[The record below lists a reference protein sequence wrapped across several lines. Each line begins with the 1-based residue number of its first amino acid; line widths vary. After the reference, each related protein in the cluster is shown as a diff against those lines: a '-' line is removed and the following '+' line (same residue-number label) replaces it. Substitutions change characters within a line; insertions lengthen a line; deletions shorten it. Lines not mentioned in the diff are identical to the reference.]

1 MKQIPLAIGPATQ
14 PDFGTF
20 VVGSNAAAVQHL
32 ATLALPT
39 APVYL
44 WGAGGCGKTHLLLA
58 LAGNCQAAGQ
68 HVGWFDAAT
77 RMPWTLSPEWA
88 LVVVDGC
95 EALDAEAQHA
105 AFALFVDATT
115 HGVQFAAAG
124 RLPPVD
130 LPLRDDLRTRL
141 AWGHV
146 FALQPLAE
154 AETRAVLR
162 RDADRRGIFLTDE
175 VMDYVLTRFPRDL
188 AHLMRLLD
196 RLDEFGLALGRRITV
211 PLVRQ
216 MLAEEG
222 FDEVD
227 PE

>member
-14 PDFGTF
+14 PSFGNF
-20 VVGSNAAAVQHL
+20 LLGGNAAAVQHL
-32 ATLALPT
+32 ATLVLPT

-44 WGAGGCGKTHLLLA
+44 WGPRGCGKTHLLLA
-58 LAGNCQAAGQ
+58 LAGQCQSAGQ
-68 HVGWFDAAT
+68 RVGWFDAAT
-77 RMPWTLSPEWA
+77 RTPWVLLPEWT

-95 EALDAEAQHA
+95 EALDAQAQQA
-105 AFALFVDATT
+105 AFALFVDAST

-130 LPLRDDLRTRL
+130 LPLRDDLRSRL

-146 FALQPLAE
+146 FAVQSLAD

-162 RDADRRGIFLTDE
+162 RDADRRGIFLSDE

-188 AHLMRLLD
+188 AHLMRMLD
-196 RLDEFGLALGRRITV
+196 RLDEFGLAHGRRITV

-222 FDEVD
+222 FEEIDAE
-227 PE
+227 

>member
-1 MKQIPLAIGPATQ
+1 MKQIPLAIGLAPQ
-14 PDFGTF
+14 PGFDTF
-20 VVGSNAAAVQHL
+20 LPGPNAAAVLHL
-32 ATLALPT
+32 ANLALPS

-44 WGAGGCGKTHLLLA
+44 WGPGGCGKTHLLLA
-58 LAGNCQAAGQ
+58 LAGRCQAAGQ
-68 HVGWFDAAT
+68 RAGWFDAAT
-77 RMPWTLSPEWA
+77 PAPWALSPDWA
-88 LVVVDGC
+88 LVVVDNC
-95 EALDAEAQHA
+95 DALDAAAQHA
-105 AFALFVDATT
+105 AFALFVDAST
-115 HGVQFAAAG
+115 HGVQFASAG

-146 FALQPLAE
+146 FAMQSLGE

-162 RDADRRGIFLTDE
+162 RDADQRGIFLSDE

-188 AHLMRLLD
+188 SHLTRLLD
-196 RLDEFGLALGRRITV
+196 QLDKFGLAHGRRITV

-222 FDEVD
+222 LDEAD
-227 PE
+227 AA